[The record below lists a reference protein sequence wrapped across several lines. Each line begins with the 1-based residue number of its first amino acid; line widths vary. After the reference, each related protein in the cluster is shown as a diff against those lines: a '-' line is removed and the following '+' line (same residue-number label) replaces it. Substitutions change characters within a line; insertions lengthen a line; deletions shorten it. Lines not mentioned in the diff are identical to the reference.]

1 MGPPWYFLSPAH
13 ATDITNHSVLH
24 IIITQQKMF
33 RGWIKCYYLLTS
45 FWQYGIWLCFF
56 VWLVVFDIW
65 VLFCFVLSQM
75 SLSNYSSLELEI
87 ILPSFYV
94 LRRQMCTLGLRSL
107 SAVLGLFLPFFAAPQ
122 SWLLPGCHGHPI
134 QKQCRSQM
142 AHFKIA
148 MPPELGNISASLQR
162 RVNFC
167 ATYNRHPFW
176 ERSGD

>member
-1 MGPPWYFLSPAH
+1 MLLFANLLLAVWYL
-13 ATDITNHSVLH
+13 VV
-24 IIITQQKMF
+24 
-33 RGWIKCYYLLTS
+33 
-45 FWQYGIWLCFF
+45 FF

-94 LRRQMCTLGLRSL
+94 LRRQMCMLGLRSF

-122 SWLLPGCHGHPI
+122 SWLLPGCHGRPI

-148 MPPELGNISASLQR
+148 MPPELGGISASLQR

-176 ERSGD
+176 EWIRWLDHPVDTAECFHRERWLHYH